1 VTVRSVL
8 RVTPTP
14 MMRGPLAHVVRAAG
28 YMALGLGLF
37 GLALPVM
44 PTMPFLVIA
53 AACLARTDPRLHAR
67 LLNHRLFGPPLRDWL
82 AHRSLPLRTKVLAGG
97 GIALAGATS
106 LLLWVPEG
114 PLWWV
119 SAGVVGAMLLG
130 VLLIPTRRAA

>member
-1 VTVRSVL
+1 
-8 RVTPTP
+8 
-14 MMRGPLAHVVRAAG
+14 
-28 YMALGLGLF
+28 
-37 GLALPVM
+37 
-44 PTMPFLVIA
+44 
-53 AACLARTDPRLHAR
+53 
-67 LLNHRLFGPPLRDWL
+67 
-82 AHRSLPLRTKVLAGG
+82 VLAGG